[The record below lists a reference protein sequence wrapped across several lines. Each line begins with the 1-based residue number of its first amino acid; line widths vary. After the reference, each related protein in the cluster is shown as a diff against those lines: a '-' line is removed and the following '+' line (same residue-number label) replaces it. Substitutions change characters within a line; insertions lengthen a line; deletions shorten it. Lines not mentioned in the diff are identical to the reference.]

1 MFGLGFAFAYRLLWV
16 LLMICFVTVICCFSG
31 FGYLLR
37 CKSCFYYDVLG
48 GGLLRVFAIVV
59 GFGVVGLL
67 LIVLVCYVC
76 LCWIGIACLC

>member
-1 MFGLGFAFAYRLLWV
+1 MV
-16 LLMICFVTVICCFSG
+16 